1 MCVKEVEKWN
11 PVSNFRPITCL
22 VLMRK
27 FLAEDIFIDLE
38 HKVLHTLEKEG
49 SIAMVTEMMQKEKPM
64 EEELGYD

>member
-1 MCVKEVEKWN
+1 MKGVEKWN

-27 FLAEDIFIDLE
+27 FLAEDIYIDLE
-38 HKVLHTLEKEG
+38 EKVLHTLEKQG
-49 SIAMVTEMMQKEKPM
+49 TIAMVTETMQKEKPM